1 MASVVLT
8 VRVKTQKP
16 NTPDGEA
23 QPKKSAGDEK
33 TEEAFE
39 FYDWAKHSM
48 TAKAIKQVGK
58 NTVGYVGSH
67 ISVWTGNSY
76 YGSVYQGI
84 SNMAGMAKGIAAN
97 PVLGS
102 VSAITSLVT
111 YLIDR
116 EFNLKW
122 ENRNAEQAARRS
134 GNYLTGNSR

>member
-1 MASVVLT
+1 MASVTLT
-8 VRVKTQKP
+8 VRVKNSKQS
-16 NTPDGEA
+16 TPEGKV
-23 QPKKSAGDEK
+23 QPKKNTSDEK
-33 TEEAFE
+33 VEEAFD

-48 TAKAIKQVGK
+48 TAKAIKQIGK

-76 YGSVYQGI
+76 YGSVYQGVQ
-84 SNMAGMAKGIAAN
+84 NMAGMAIGIAKN